1 MSIPTGGLR
10 EDAQYVARPGPCSPR
25 RRGPGPPAP
34 PASPARPAGGGP
46 ARARAFP
53 PRARDAAP
61 AGDRA
66 AARAAR
72 DDHQSD
78 SGLPDPGGGTAVA
91 DAGAIAAAHHPA
103 RQAGRRSDG
112 GPRPGGRAVGG
123 GARGEAFTP
132 HLADP
137 DQERVIGRAAGEARR
152 GAGPGHAVAISRWPP
167 CSAAAPR
174 AITGA
179 PARTRVPRP
188 RPRRARSRAPAG
200 P

>member
-10 EDAQYVARPGPCSPR
+10 EDAPFGSRAGPYLPR
-25 RRGPGPPAP
+25 RRGPGRAAA
-34 PASPARPAGGGP
+34 PASPARPAAGGP

-78 SGLPDPGGGTAVA
+78 SGLPDPGRGPAVA
-91 DAGAIAAAHHPA
+91 DAGAIAAAPHPA

-112 GPRPGGRAVGG
+112 GPRPGG
-123 GARGEAFTP
+123 
-132 HLADP
+132 
-137 DQERVIGRAAGEARR
+137 
-152 GAGPGHAVAISRWPP
+152 
-167 CSAAAPR
+167 
-174 AITGA
+174 
-179 PARTRVPRP
+179 
-188 RPRRARSRAPAG
+188 
-200 P
+200 